1 MEQPHFSSSS
11 SKALIDLLD
20 DTSARVRR
28 ELLVYFQNQGRPG
41 EQFLR
46 ELARGS
52 NRVVA
57 KHAAWYLSELQF
69 ADPISEF
76 RTFINRQ
83 NYDLESGTILLC
95 RTVYPNIDVVELCRE
110 LDRIAN
116 RCRELMN
123 GPLTVREKCRV
134 INRVL
139 FHELGFRGNIDDY
152 SDPENSFLNRV
163 LSRRKGLPISLSIL
177 YILVAGRCGV
187 QLDPVGVPGHFVIGC
202 FSESKAFFIDAFDRG
217 RFLTTGDLLE
227 YLSGQVIEPDVSCLI
242 PTNTREVI
250 CRCCRNLTQH
260 FDRAN
265 NLPLSRLFGSFVE
278 EFDLSYEKN
287 SQS

>member
-1 MEQPHFSSSS
+1 MEPPDFSSPSS
-11 SKALIDLLD
+11 EALIGLLD
-20 DTSARVRR
+20 DTNAKVRR
-28 ELLVYFQNQGRPG
+28 ELLAYFQNLGKPG

-46 ELARGS
+46 ELSRGS
-52 NRVVA
+52 NRIVA

-69 ADPISEF
+69 ADPIAEF

-83 NYDLESGTILLC
+83 NYDLETGAILLC
-95 RTVYPNIDVVELCRE
+95 RTVYPNIDVLALCGE
-110 LDRIAN
+110 LDQIAN

-187 QLDPVGVPGHFVIGC
+187 HLDPVGVPGHFVIGC
-202 FSESKAFFIDAFDRG
+202 FSESKAFFVDAFDRG
-217 RFLTTGDLLE
+217 RFLTTEDLLE

-242 PTNTREVI
+242 PTNTREVL
-250 CRCCRNLTQH
+250 CRSCRNLTQH

-265 NLPLSRLFGSFVE
+265 NLPLSRLFSSFVD
-278 EFDLSYEKN
+278 EFDVSYEKN
-287 SQS
+287 NRS